1 MKRDSKEDSCD
12 CSIFDLLVRAGFFT
26 DEELAER
33 EKARTEPPKV
43 IARPQPHR
51 EILEFHRELEKVFMI
66 CRTKKRTTDEVM
78 RF

>member
-12 CSIFDLLVRAGFFT
+12 CSIFDLLVRAGFIS

-33 EKARTEPPKV
+33 ETASKEPLK
-43 IARPQPHR
+43 ICRPQPHR
-51 EILEFHRELEKVFMI
+51 EILEFHRELEKI
-66 CRTKKRTTDEVM
+66 HQDLSEQKRTTDEVM